1 MAGIISGRGNWSDRP
16 FITQKLPKPDT
27 VNKGIYMFMEIA
39 A

>member
-1 MAGIISGRGNWSDRP
+1 MEGIIVGGGNLGDRP